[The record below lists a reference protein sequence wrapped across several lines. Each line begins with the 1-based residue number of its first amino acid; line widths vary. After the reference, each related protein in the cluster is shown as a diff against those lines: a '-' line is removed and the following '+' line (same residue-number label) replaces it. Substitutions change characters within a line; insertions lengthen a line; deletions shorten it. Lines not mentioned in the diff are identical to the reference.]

1 MAEPTRGAD
10 RVDDYLEVGYDQQFE
25 ERWVVA
31 QTIGLVV
38 MVLFLLVCL
47 SGLLGRGPVSHRTAH
62 APDGSLHVDYEPVAR
77 EGTPTQITLRV
88 ANPDDAP
95 MPVSLF
101 VSGKMVEP
109 LGLARTVPETTATMV
124 GSKGLVF
131 RFTLAPRQSDAK
143 IRMAAMPV
151 APGIVD
157 CEAWT
162 GADATADQPDRRH
175 RVQWIQV
182 VLP

>member
-10 RVDDYLEVGYDQQFE
+10 RVDDYLEVGYDQEFE
-25 ERWVVA
+25 ERWAVA
-31 QTIGLVV
+31 QAIGLVV
-38 MVLFLLVCL
+38 MVAFLLVCL
-47 SGLLGRGPVSHRTAH
+47 SGLLGRGPLSHRTAQ
-62 APDGSLHVDYEPVAR
+62 APDGSLHVDYEPVTR
-77 EGTPTQITLRV
+77 EGTPTQITLRM
-88 ANPDDAP
+88 ANPDDAT

-131 RFTLAPRQSDAK
+131 RFTLAPKQADAK

-157 CEAWT
+157 CQAWI